1 MSDFIKFV
9 LKCIL
14 ESTGMS
20 ESFNVFDFFIGGIK
34 KVGKF
39 FKEAFQ

>member
-1 MSDFIKFV
+1 MSDFVKFV

-20 ESFNVFDFFIGGIK
+20 ESFNVFDFLLA
-34 KVGKF
+34 V
-39 FKEAFQ
+39 